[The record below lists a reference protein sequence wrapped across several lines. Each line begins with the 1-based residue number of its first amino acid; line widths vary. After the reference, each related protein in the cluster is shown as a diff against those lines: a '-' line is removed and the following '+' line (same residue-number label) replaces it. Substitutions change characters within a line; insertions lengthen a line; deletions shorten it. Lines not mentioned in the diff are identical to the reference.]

1 MEKEL
6 YAQLL
11 EDEAQLR
18 VLCQEAFDSIDV
30 PKTGKLDKLKLKAI
44 MMEIAATYHTE
55 MPFDQDISRLLSLTS
70 ATQQALTF
78 EEFLEVIRKLIHTFL
93 ASQ

>member
-11 EDEAQLR
+11 EDEVQLQA
-18 VLCQEAFDSIDV
+18 LCREAFDSVDV
-30 PKTGKLDKLKLKAI
+30 PKTGKLDKSKFKAI

-55 MPFDQDISRLLSLTS
+55 MPRDQDVLRILSLTS
-70 ATQQALTF
+70 PQQALTLA
-78 EEFLEVIRKLIHTFL
+78 EFVEMIRKLIHTFL
-93 ASQ
+93 ASS